1 LIGTPSFHERGY
13 ELKRRGIDP
22 EKIAERVSGLYGV
35 EPHWIM
41 VRGGEGR
48 RVAAR
53 SLLCYWAVRELG
65 MTLTDLARIFGMSP
79 YSYLAWKGF
88 RHLCRGRYQFAGGST
103 LDKIQ
108 IKGGV

>member
-13 ELKRRGIDP
+13 ELKRRGISL
-22 EKIAERVSGLYGV
+22 EKIVERVSGLYGV

-48 RVAAR
+48 RVATR

-65 MTLTDLARIFGMSP
+65 MTLTDLARTFGMSP
-79 YSYLAWKGF
+79 YS
-88 RHLCRGRYQFAGGST
+88 
-103 LDKIQ
+103 
-108 IKGGV
+108 